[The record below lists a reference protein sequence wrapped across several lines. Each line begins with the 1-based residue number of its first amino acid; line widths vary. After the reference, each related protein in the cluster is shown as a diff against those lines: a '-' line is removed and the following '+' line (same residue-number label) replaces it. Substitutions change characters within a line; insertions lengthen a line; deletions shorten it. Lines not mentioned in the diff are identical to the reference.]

1 MRVKKCAVYFDLSKA
16 FDSVPHGPL
25 LAKIKE
31 SGIDPF
37 LIRWIQ
43 SYLSERTQAVVL
55 DGAESNHLPVISGVP
70 QGSILGPLL
79 FLIYIDQTTIDQ

>member
-1 MRVKKCAVYFDLSKA
+1 MCAVYFDLSKA
-16 FDSVPHGPL
+16 FDFVPNG
-25 LAKIKE
+25 AKIEE

-79 FLIYIDQTTIDQ
+79 F